1 MNMNITKVVIVFVA
15 GAVVGIGA
23 YALILRTQKTPS
35 TVAPTETSDIYI
47 SQTPDVSGAE
57 VETPTAIPPLSLPGS
72 LSTSTTGE
80 LVYTNEQ
87 YGFRFTVPP
96 PFYRIGDDHLGAGT
110 LQFFNFPEDDYGKGG
125 PRPGKWKIEAGIS
138 DLAMFAST
146 SAEGRDGDASKL
158 ISQDKEF
165 VTIDGQEAVRVTEHY
180 TLYNGVSYMYSIKL
194 PHRSSTTLSI
204 SVGVPGEES
213 PEVVQALDELIATF
227 EWLES

>member
-1 MNMNITKVVIVFVA
+1 MNISKVVIVFVA

-35 TVAPTETSDIYI
+35 TVAPAETSDIYI
-47 SQTPDVSGAE
+47 SQTPDVSGGE
-57 VETPTAIPPLSLPGS
+57 VETPTEIPPLSLPGS
-72 LSTSTTGE
+72 LATSTTGE

-96 PFYRIGDDHLGAGT
+96 PFYRIGDDNVVDGT
-110 LQFFNFPEDDYGKGG
+110 LQFFNYPDVEQGKGG

-138 DLAMFAST
+138 DLKMFAST
-146 SAEGRDGDASKL
+146 SAEGRDGDASRL

-165 VTIDGQEAVRVTEHY
+165 VTVDGQEAVRVTEHH
-180 TLYNGVSYMYSIKL
+180 TPYNTVYYNYSIML
-194 PHRSSTTLSI
+194 PYSTSTTFSI
-204 SVGVPGEES
+204 GSFVPGKES
-213 PEVVQALDELIATF
+213 PEVMQALDKLIATF